1 MIKLHISWLSFK
13 LERLGATSRQI
24 DQVAHNYIVGH
35 IAHFYFLVYLWTSPS
50 RIPFVAALG
59 NTSNGRV
66 DAGEVVLGH
75 PEHRTISDTKPR
87 KALHVRQ
94 SSLTNTRQGPFVIS
108 EWYPCHVPS
117 NLASLLR
124 TIANDLNVGNGLKNL
139 SAASCPSS
147 PLRTQLLIG
156 KSMPP
161 QQSA

>member
-1 MIKLHISWLSFK
+1 MIKLHISWLSFE

-24 DQVAHNYIVGH
+24 DQVAHNPLHRIMGH

-75 PEHRTISDTKPR
+75 PEHRTMSDTKPR

-94 SSLTNTRQGPFVIS
+94 SSLTNTRQGPLVIS
-108 EWYPCHVPS
+108 MI
-117 NLASLLR
+117 SL
-124 TIANDLNVGNGLKNL
+124 
-139 SAASCPSS
+139 SCPIKPGFPAQDDREWPQCGKWLEEPINSC
-147 PLRTQLLIG
+147 QLPEQPF
-156 KSMPP
+156 KNP
-161 QQSA
+161 AADW